1 MFIVVEGIDGCGKTS
16 TLGFIKDYLTSKTG
30 REVILTREPGG
41 TVLGERLREIA
52 LSPDGRMCLNAQ
64 AYLMMASRSQL
75 LDEVIKPALAAGKSV
90 VADRYFYSTL
100 VYQAGADLS
109 VLEAASYVPQPDLVL
124 LFNIDHAVAEAR
136 ANWRGEAD
144 DRFNAVWADDT
155 YTKRYL
161 ALAAKYKNIK
171 VVDANQSKD
180 SVKEQVLAHLDAAYN
195 L

>member
-1 MFIVVEGIDGCGKTS
+1 M
-16 TLGFIKDYLTSKTG
+16 
-30 REVILTREPGG
+30 
-41 TVLGERLREIA
+41 
-52 LSPDGRMCLNAQ
+52 
-64 AYLMMASRSQL
+64 
-75 LDEVIKPALAAGKSV
+75 
-90 VADRYFYSTL
+90 
-100 VYQAGADLS
+100 
-109 VLEAASYVPQPDLVL
+109 LEAASYVPQPDLVL

-136 ANWRGEAD
+136 ANWRGGEQ

-180 SVKEQVLAHLDAAYN
+180 SVKEQVLGYLEAAYN